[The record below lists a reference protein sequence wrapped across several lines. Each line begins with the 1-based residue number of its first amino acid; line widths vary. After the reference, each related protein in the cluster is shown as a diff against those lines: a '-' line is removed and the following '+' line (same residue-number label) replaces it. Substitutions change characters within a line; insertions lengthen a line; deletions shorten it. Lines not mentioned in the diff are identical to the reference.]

1 MEGQRDE
8 SGRYLPEVRQAVIEE
23 VRRSGV
29 WAAVERFGVAVECL
43 EGALRPLLR

>member
-8 SGRYLPEVRQAVIEE
+8 SGRYLPEVRRAVIEE

-29 WAAVERFGVAVECL
+29 WAAVERFGVAFGTL
-43 EGALRPLLR
+43 TGK